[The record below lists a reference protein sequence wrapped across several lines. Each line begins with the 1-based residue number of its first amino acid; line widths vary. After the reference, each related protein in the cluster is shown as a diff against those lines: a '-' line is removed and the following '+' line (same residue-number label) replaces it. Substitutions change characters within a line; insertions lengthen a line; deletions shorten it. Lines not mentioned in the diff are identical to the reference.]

1 MRLASSVLIAVSA
14 ALGFVLWKAN
24 GNEDFDFLPS
34 GAVLRHDLIEPHR
47 AFLRTNYPKALEQF
61 EALLKYQPE
70 SAIAEAAVF
79 SLLNQAQLNPEPA
92 ENPKTGGADFIC
104 KPRGRDKFAVEVTTM
119 HSTSVETKT
128 GIPQDSEEGDGG
140 AYSMITFEQARKVQD
155 KCDQMEKQ
163 DYKMPVVVVLC
174 TLHEHAQGA
183 FRSLAVEF
191 LQTSVPRIVTSFNL
205 KEPARQETGLEDSIF
220 IETKS
225 GKLIPRCKN
234 ISAVLLLHI
243 GESISSAIGI
253 LHFQPNFPFDIKNL
267 PSVPFNRIVWPVVGG
282 KIKTEWVAGSTRPVD
297 FWHFPI

>member
-24 GNEDFDFLPS
+24 SNEDFDFLPP
-34 GAVLRHDLIEPHR
+34 GAVLRNDLIEPHR
-47 AFLRTNYPKALEQF
+47 AFFLANYPKALEQF
-61 EALLKYQPE
+61 EALLKHQPE
-70 SAIAEAAVF
+70 SAIAEATVF

-104 KPRGRDKFAVEVTTM
+104 KPRGREQFAVEVTTM

-128 GIPQDSEEGDGG
+128 GIPQEAEDDHGG
-140 AYSMITFEQARKVQD
+140 AYSMIAFEQARKIQD

-163 DYKMPVVVVLC
+163 EYKMPVVVVLC
-174 TLHEHAQGA
+174 TLHERAQGA

-191 LQTSVPRIVTSFNL
+191 LQTSVPRIVTPFNL
-205 KEPARQETGLEDSIF
+205 EKPARQETGLEDSIF
-220 IETKS
+220 IEIKS
-225 GKLIPRCKN
+225 GKPSPRCKN

-253 LHFQPNFPFDIKNL
+253 LHFQPNFPFDVKNL
-267 PSVPFNRIVWPVVGG
+267 SSVSFNRIVWPQIGG
-282 KIKTEWVAGSTRPVD
+282 KIKTEWVCGSARPVD
-297 FWHFPI
+297 FWHFPA